1 MNPSPVVL
9 GRLKIEWEHLVPLNV
24 RCLVNLLEVAK
35 EISKQNVESPNK
47 LFLAV
52 NDKVLQEEIARER
65 TIPFASKI

>member
-9 GRLKIEWEHLVPLNV
+9 GRLKIEWKHLVPLNV

-47 LFLAV
+47 LCLG
-52 NDKVLQEEIARER
+52 
-65 TIPFASKI
+65 